1 MVKFRGFGNQMSL
14 AGPQCVSW
22 LFSAVAA
29 LGFSS
34 NTVIFRSAGECL
46 KHECCKK
53 KKKSAGAAYC
63 FGICTQILGEHF
75 QHLAESVLQVI
86 RTVQDKKKPN
96 VYSLGAGQPHNRM
109 NMAHLRAEKFGKS

>member
-1 MVKFRGFGNQMSL
+1 MPPV
-14 AGPQCVSW
+14 CV
-22 LFSAVAA
+22 LVIFS
-29 LGFSS
+29 GGSS
-34 NTVIFRSAGECL
+34 QIFNTVIFRSAGECL

-86 RTVQDKKKPN
+86 WTVPDKKKPN
-96 VYSLGAGQPHNRM
+96 GYSLGAGQPPRQNGCGS
-109 NMAHLRAEKFGKS
+109 FVC